1 MRAQGLHWLQGKI
14 QGDVDGMEKLARV
27 WKRSGGLGLT
37 LSWTFLFLLEMGTG
51 LAQEAATDA
60 LACMA
65 WVLAITSCALIF
77 LRVRTFIT
85 GPQVYGIVASIMGA
99 FAPVLLWL
107 GVAGPLTTHAQVM
120 GVCAG
125 VAASVSL
132 GLQTM
137 IWGQRLSGHEVF
149 HLESDVPRAFLLAF
163 IFCLGAAWLHGIV
176 YALACALLPA
186 VSMHMAFQMRQHWQ
200 CPYENECIF
209 GPRRTLSANAVLA
222 QLRSMGPLLL
232 LFMLMW
238 AQFAT
243 FHVMQAAGMLST
255 QQPAAIFSLLA
266 FACALLIF
274 YACVQLSRYL
284 NYSLMYRQAIP
295 LVVMGYAMLFT
306 CRECAPGNNCGPLLA
321 CILNMTAAFGV
332 LICLWT
338 VTPKHI
344 CRMGINPIVAFCAF
358 AAAGGIGA
366 GTGLAVLNSL
376 GLEGPHAATICF
388 VITTLLVGIAMVVG
402 YNPAWFFV
410 GHTVNPL
417 AKTKSR
423 NAEAAGRKD
432 EDARKAGEDT
442 GAQISR
448 DKAATTATGD
458 SEERLPLADMTPTTP
473 LGTRAQIEDACLQ
486 RAAVIQKRYG
496 LTEREA
502 QIAALLLEGRSRP
515 YIRDELVISLNTVHT
530 HARSIYSKCGVHSQR
545 EFMELPDEK

>member
-1 MRAQGLHWLQGKI
+1 
-14 QGDVDGMEKLARV
+14 MEKLVRV

-37 LSWTFLFLLEMGTG
+37 LSWTFLVLLEIGTG
-51 LAQEAATDA
+51 LAQGAAADA

-65 WVLAITSCALIF
+65 WVLVITSCSLIF

-85 GPQVYGIVASIMGA
+85 GPQVYGIVAAITGA
-99 FAPVLLWL
+99 LAPVLLWL
-107 GVAGPLTTHAQVM
+107 GVSGPFAAQAQAM
-120 GVCAG
+120 GVCTGAAAG
-125 VAASVSL
+125 ISL
-132 GLQTM
+132 GLQAM

-149 HLESDVPRAFLLAF
+149 HLETDVPRAFLLAF
-163 IFCLGAAWLHGIV
+163 ICCLGLVWLQGIV
-176 YALACALLPA
+176 YSLVCALLPA
-186 VSMHMAFQMRQHWQ
+186 ASMRMAFQMRQHWQ
-200 CPYENECIF
+200 CPYEKECIF
-209 GPRRTLSANAVLA
+209 GPRRTLSSSAVLT

-243 FHVMQAAGMLST
+243 FHVMQASSVFST
-255 QQPAAIFSLLA
+255 QRPAAIYSLLA

-306 CRECAPGNNCGPLLA
+306 CRECAPGNDCGPLLA

-332 LICLWT
+332 LVCLWT

-358 AAAGGIGA
+358 CAAGGIGA
-366 GTGLAVLNSL
+366 GTGLAVLNAL
-376 GLEGPHAATICF
+376 GAEGPHTATMCF
-388 VITTLLVGIAMVVG
+388 VISTLLVGVAMVVG
-402 YNPAWFFV
+402 FNPAWFFV
-410 GHTVNPL
+410 GHAVNPL
-417 AKTKSR
+417 SKTRSGQAAARDDGAKGETSGAQAGTTW
-423 NAEAAGRKD
+423 AEAQTETASGASEVGCHED
-432 EDARKAGEDT
+432 ELCPVAVSSA
-442 GAQISR
+442 
-448 DKAATTATGD
+448 
-458 SEERLPLADMTPTTP
+458 TP

-530 HARSIYSKCGVHSQR
+530 HARSIYAKCGVHSQR